1 MGDLSMGWSAG
12 DNKRI
17 RRVARGA
24 VVAVLFLAGC
34 GEAEPETP
42 GTPAAMRRLTQAQYK
57 NVIADVFGPD
67 IRVSGRLDPDVRKD
81 GLFEIGATE
90 ATFTPG
96 SLEQYDQ
103 LARGIAAEVLDER
116 RRATMM
122 PCEPKTEA
130 APDPACARE
139 FLALTGRLLFRRP
152 MTEDEIADRVAL
164 AGRSAEKMGNFYD
177 GLEYGLA
184 SLLVAPQFLF
194 RKDTVVAHDGQFRL
208 DGYAKASRLSFLLWN
223 AGPDEALLTAAETGE
238 LDSGRGLARQVDRM
252 LASPRIEAGVRA
264 FFDDYLQFS
273 LFESLD
279 KDPVIYPKFSQ
290 TVALDAREQTLR
302 TVVHHLIADDGD
314 YRDLFTTRKTFMSRA
329 LGVVYQVPVPP
340 QEAWSPYEFAP
351 NDPRAGLLTQL
362 SFTALYSPPGRSSPT
377 LRGKAIREVF
387 LCQTVP
393 VPPVNVDFT
402 SFESARD
409 KPSTTVR
416 DRLTDHRENPVC
428 AGCHALI
435 DPMGLALENFDGLGV
450 YRTMENGAPIDASGE
465 LDRVKFTDVRGLA
478 QTMHDNP
485 RTASCF
491 VSRVFAYGVGRKP
504 AAGDNALLAFLGEKF
519 AAEGY
524 KLKPLLRRIATSEAF
539 YRIAPPAP
547 TEDSVLSKEKA

>member
-1 MGDLSMGWSAG
+1 MGELSMVLPAR
-12 DNKRI
+12 DHKRVW
-17 RRVARGA
+17 RAACGA
-24 VVAVLFLAGC
+24 ALAMLWLAGC
-34 GEAEPETP
+34 GEVEPQTS
-42 GTPAAMRRLTQAQYK
+42 GMPAAMRRLTQEQYK
-57 NVIADVFGPD
+57 NVIADVFGSD

-103 LARGIAAEVLDER
+103 LARGIASEVLAEG
-116 RRATMM
+116 RRATIM
-122 PCEPKTEA
+122 PCAPKSEA
-130 APDPACARE
+130 TPDSACARE
-139 FLALTGRLLFRRP
+139 FIALAGRLLFRRP

-164 AGRSAEKMGNFYD
+164 ADNAVEKVGNFYK

-194 RKDTVVAHDGQFRL
+194 RKDTLVADDGELRL
-208 DGYAKASRLSFLLWN
+208 DNYAKASRLSFLLWN
-223 AGPDEALLTAAETGE
+223 AGPDETLLEAAEKGE
-238 LDSGRGLARQVDRM
+238 LDSDRGLARQVDRM
-252 LASPRIEAGVRA
+252 LASPRLEAGVRA
-264 FFDDYLQFS
+264 FFDDFLQFS
-273 LFESLD
+273 LFETLD

-302 TVVHHLIADDGD
+302 TIVQHLITNEGD

-329 LGVVYQVPVPP
+329 LGVVYQVPVSP
-340 QEAWSPYEFAP
+340 QNAWSKYEFAAD
-351 NDPRAGLLTQL
+351 DPRAGLLTQL

-402 SFESARD
+402 LFESTRD
-409 KPSTTVR
+409 KPSTTAR
-416 DRLTDHRENPVC
+416 DRLTNHRENPVC

-450 YRTMENGAPIDASGE
+450 YRTTENGAPIDPSGE
-465 LDRVKFTDVRGLA
+465 LDRVKFADVRGLA
-478 QTMHDNP
+478 QTMRDNP

-504 AAGDNALLAFLGEKF
+504 APDDNTVLAFLGEKF

-524 KLKPLLRRIATSEAF
+524 KLKPLLRRIATSDAL
-539 YRIAPPAP
+539 YRIAPAAP
-547 TEDSVLSKEKA
+547 PDEGMSEEKT